1 MTVPRTEITE
11 PQTLRE
17 EGLRYYRQEA
27 FDEAVAC
34 FSEAHS
40 LYLEKGDQHGA
51 AEALNNLGVIYCQQK
66 RWSEAV
72 EALEEAHQAFIAM
85 EDTDGQAQALGN
97 LGSLYRAS
105 GQLEK
110 AARNFKDVLTL
121 FHRLGDSQAEN
132 VTWRALSLVRLRQ
145 RRWLEAILAYD
156 SSLLCLERPSL
167 GQRLLHFLLG
177 WLLRLLSGAR

>member
-1 MTVPRTEITE
+1 MTE
-11 PQTLRE
+11 PQALRE
-17 EGLRYYRQEA
+17 EGLRHYQQGTL
-27 FDEAVAC
+27 DEAIAC

-40 LYLEKGDQHGA
+40 LYLEKGDKHSA
-51 AEALNNLGVIYCQQK
+51 AEVLNNLGVIYYQQK
-66 RWSEAV
+66 RWSEAA
-72 EALEEAHQAFIAM
+72 ETLEKAHQAFIAM
-85 EDTDGQAQALGN
+85 EDKNGQAQTLGN

-110 AARNFKDVLTL
+110 AAQHFKDAISI
-121 FHRLGDSQAEN
+121 FHRLGDSRAES
-132 VTWRALSLVRLRQ
+132 VTWRALSTVRLRQ

-156 SSLLCLERPSL
+156 YGLACLKRLSL